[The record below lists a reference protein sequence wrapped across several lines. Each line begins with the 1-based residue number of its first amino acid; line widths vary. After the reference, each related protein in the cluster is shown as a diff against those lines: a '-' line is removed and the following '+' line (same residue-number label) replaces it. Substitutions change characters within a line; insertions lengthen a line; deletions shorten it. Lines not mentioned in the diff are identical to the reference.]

1 MAKNPS
7 VDSTKKNV
15 VKRKPRASL
24 KAEKKVGAKRGRP
37 PKSKTSSE
45 VSPTPSQPSETVE
58 ARSESVTVPQMTPS
72 PQPPVKP
79 ITSLLGVAAYNEEK
93 EIGPLIIKSREY
105 FDRILV
111 CDDGSGDLMGQIA
124 TGLGATV
131 IRNETSLGRLAALRA
146 LLERSVEVDP
156 ALTVVMDVDPLIPP
170 AEISKI
176 VSPINSREA
185 DIVLG
190 VKGVTG
196 IPEGGGD
203 DLGSIFMAF
212 SQKSL
217 KAFLSA
223 PADVLGSRSG
233 IAGVASGNG
242 LILREVPIERQ
253 AEPLKLVEGGAQKI
267 DDAQPAVEVTQKPG
281 VIEVPKNKEMFP
293 NLMDIMSSKPDLFFA
308 IPGILLMAS
317 GLVAGYYMLTTYLNL
332 HYMSFPAAFGM
343 ILGVISGLFL
353 FMTSI
358 ILSALIKKS

>member
-1 MAKNPS
+1 MSRENPKP
-7 VDSTKKNV
+7 KK
-15 VKRKPRASL
+15 KL
-24 KAEKKVGAKRGRP
+24 GTKRGRP

-45 VSPTPSQPSETVE
+45 VSLNPSQRSDIVEVKNEGLSE
-58 ARSESVTVPQMTPS
+58 RKLIPS
-72 PQPPVKP
+72 PEPPSKP
-79 ITSLLGVAAYNEEK
+79 ITSLLGVAAYNEER
-93 EIGPLIIKSREY
+93 EIGPLIIKSKQY

-111 CDDGSGDLMGQIA
+111 FDDGSVDLMGEIA

-131 IRNETSLGRLAALRA
+131 IRNETRLGRLAALRA

-156 ALTVVMDVDPLIPP
+156 TLMMVMDVDPRIQPSEV
-170 AEISKI
+170 AKI
-176 VSPINSREA
+176 IAPINSREA

-196 IPEGGGD
+196 LPESGGD

-217 KAFLSA
+217 KVFLSA
-223 PADVLGSRSG
+223 PADVLGSHSM

-253 AEPLKLVEGGAQKI
+253 VEPLKLVVGGAQKI
-267 DDAQPAVEVTQKPG
+267 DDAQPAVEVTQQSG
-281 VIEVPKNKEMFP
+281 VVVMPKGKEMFP
-293 NLMDIMSSKPDLFFA
+293 NFIDVMSSKPDLFFA
-308 IPGILLMAS
+308 IPGIILMAS

-332 HYMSFPAAFGM
+332 NIMSFPAAFGM

-353 FMTSI
+353 FTTSI
-358 ILSALIKKS
+358 ILAVLIKKS